1 MKTYITASILLMSVN
16 IFSQDFDKNAATA
29 KSAYAAG
36 KLEDSRFAMEQ
47 MLRELDVAIGKEI
60 LKLLPPKMGT
70 MSLNAKDDNV
80 SGGTGAAGLYVHRSY
95 GATPKM
101 TVLDI
106 INNSPLM
113 AGISAMLSM
122 PMIGMGDPNQKQ
134 VKVQG
139 YKAMLRKNENSESGK
154 PEYELQ
160 VPFNNTLLTLK
171 VDDSNESEILNFAN
185 QIPLAKIAQM
195 AQ

>member
-1 MKTYITASILLMSVN
+1 MKTYTTALILLISVN
-16 IFSQDFDKNAATA
+16 IFSQDFSKNAATA

-36 KLEDSRFAMEQ
+36 RLEDSRFAMEQ
-47 MLRELDVAIGKEI
+47 MLRELDAAIGREI
-60 LKLLPPKMGT
+60 LKLLPPKMGA
-70 MSLNAKDDNV
+70 MSVNAKDDNV

-101 TVLDI
+101 AVLDI

-113 AGISAMLSM
+113 TGISTMLSM
-122 PMIGMGDPNQKQ
+122 PIIGMGDPNQKQ

-139 YKAMLRKNENSESGK
+139 YKGILRKNENTETGK
-154 PEYELQ
+154 TDYELQ

-171 VDDSNESEILNFAN
+171 VDDTNESEILNFAS
-185 QIPLAKIAQM
+185 QIPMPKIAQM